1 MQPTHPLYLKALH
14 VLIPARAAR
23 LLGCGQASGH
33 DQRLAE
39 SDSTWV
45 QQPQTACDLSVHPES
60 LDLGV
65 APVALT
71 DVTAGG
77 LQHGDVIAVIIPRP
91 ATEGV
96 NPSGV
101 GKVVVE
107 FTEVTSAVK
116 ARNALHGRKFSG
128 RTVTVDYI
136 PEAAYSAGDLD

>member
-1 MQPTHPLYLKALH
+1 MALSCTQDT
-14 VLIPARAAR
+14 LR
-23 LLGCGQASGH
+23 
-33 DQRLAE
+33 
-39 SDSTWV
+39 
-45 QQPQTACDLSVHPES
+45 TAQHLWPS
-60 LDLGV
+60 L
-65 APVALT
+65 T
-71 DVTAGG
+71 TAGG
-77 LQHGDVIAVIIPRP
+77 LQHGDVITVIIPRP

-101 GKVVVE
+101 GKVIVE